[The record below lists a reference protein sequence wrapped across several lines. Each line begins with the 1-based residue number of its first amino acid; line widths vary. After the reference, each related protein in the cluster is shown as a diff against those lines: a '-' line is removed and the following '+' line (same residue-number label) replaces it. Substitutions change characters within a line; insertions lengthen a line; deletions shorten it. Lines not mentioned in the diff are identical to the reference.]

1 MTSALLNFRQRSL
14 LRANLLVLGS
24 AIAAIPLSHFPR
36 LQPSPLLILPALI
49 ALIGTA
55 DTIRCIQPRWCFY
68 HGGVLFC
75 IYMDLMALTLIF
87 FLLIYPYLPPIAAHT

>member
-1 MTSALLNFRQRSL
+1 MPGSHDTARRRLFSGDAPVTSALLNFRQRSL

-55 DTIRCIQPRWCFY
+55 DTIRCIQPRW
-68 HGGVLFC
+68 
-75 IYMDLMALTLIF
+75 
-87 FLLIYPYLPPIAAHT
+87 